1 MGARVL
7 VGDARAD
14 RVSDA
19 DILEHVVVPHASRG
33 HPLGRAAGSQYCL
46 RPGLRRHCDS
56 NFDSATQA
64 SCWSKVSEVQLFYYS
79 RPKTIG

>member
-1 MGARVL
+1 MARCLGTRVL

-19 DILEHVVVPHASRG
+19 DILEHVIVPHASRG
-33 HPLGRAAGSQYCL
+33 HPLGRAAGSQSCL

-56 NFDSATQA
+56 NFDSATRT
-64 SCWSKVSEVQLFYYS
+64 VSGFEFIFLNFH
-79 RPKTIG
+79 IFI